1 MWILIAN
8 ILLRGLMHLL
18 AVANVL
24 LLKPPKEIKNIL
36 GNILTESEFCL
47 TLNILPEL
55 IISQTYVFGEK
66 MLIM

>member
-1 MWILIAN
+1 
-8 ILLRGLMHLL
+8 MHLL